1 MSGASKGNRGFGAAM
16 AEGLAG
22 ETESVAPASPAS
34 GVLGSR
40 SGALAQLANGK
51 LVTDRTLW
59 VDPARCRP
67 WTLHNR
73 AVELLDEQSC
83 ADLIASLKA
92 EGRQRIPAIVRRLKN
107 DPDHDYEIVAGV
119 RRWWTIGWLRAHN
132 YPEFHYLVT
141 IQNVTDEEGF
151 RLADVENRARRD
163 ISDIERARDYLRA
176 LDLFYGGSQ
185 TAMAA
190 RLNVSNSW
198 MSRILE
204 VGRLPQVVVDA
215 FPDSRGV
222 TARHA
227 GQLAPGLRQPRSRA
241 LMLAAA
247 EALAADHAGGGA
259 ALEPHQVVS
268 ALLSAAAGQGRR
280 ARPRAISD
288 IVATNGK
295 PMLRIEGKR
304 KGADLTIRVLPAH
317 DASHEEL
324 RGAVLRVLDSY
335 F

>member
-1 MSGASKGNRGFGAAM
+1 MSKGNRGFGSAM
-16 AEGLAG
+16 AESIAG
-22 ETESVAPASPAS
+22 SVAEAHVSPAT

-40 SGALAQLANGK
+40 SGALSQLASGK
-51 LVTDRTLW
+51 LVTDRTEW

-73 AVELLDEQSC
+73 AIELLDEASC
-83 ADLIASLKA
+83 ADLIESLKS

-107 DPDHDYEIVAGV
+107 DPDHDYEIIAGV
-119 RRWWTIGWLRAHN
+119 RRWWTIGWLRTHN

-141 IQNVTDEEGF
+141 IQSVTDEEGF

-198 MSRILE
+198 MSRTLE
-204 VGRLPQVVVDA
+204 VGRLPREIVDA
-215 FPDSRGV
+215 FADSRTI

-227 GQLAPGLRQPRSRA
+227 GQLAPSLRQPRIAA
-241 LMLAAA
+241 LMLEAAA
-247 EALAADHAGGGA
+247 RLTTDRIESGKTIEPHRVVSTLLAA
-259 ALEPHQVVS
+259 VVKPP
-268 ALLSAAAGQGRR
+268 R
-280 ARPRAISD
+280 RPRPTPIGD
-288 IVATNGK
+288 ILAANGK
-295 PMLRIEGKR
+295 PMLRVEGRGK
-304 KGADLTIRVLPAH
+304 ASDLTIHILPRH
-317 DASHEEL
+317 DAAPEEL
-324 RGAVLRVLDSY
+324 RAAVLGVLDTY